1 MKTKDVI
8 ALKQQQLIKLNEESG
23 RAIDLVASTINNLES
38 VNKKIDSQIEE
49 INKLVETLSSTED
62 GLNQTRL
69 NNTKIIEKFRNLIE
83 AQNEKQEVGLRNMRR
98 VTKIKII
105 IFIVLV
111 FLYNMLKQFVSR
123 LIADELAMNQIQ
135 NTIDSN

>member
-1 MKTKDVI
+1 MMKTKDVI

-23 RAIDLVASTINNLES
+23 RAIDLVTSTINNLES

-83 AQNEKQEVGLRNMRR
+83 A
-98 VTKIKII
+98 
-105 IFIVLV
+105 
-111 FLYNMLKQFVSR
+111 
-123 LIADELAMNQIQ
+123 
-135 NTIDSN
+135 

>member
-1 MKTKDVI
+1 MMKTKDVI

-83 AQNEKQEVGLRNMRR
+83 A
-98 VTKIKII
+98 
-105 IFIVLV
+105 
-111 FLYNMLKQFVSR
+111 
-123 LIADELAMNQIQ
+123 
-135 NTIDSN
+135 

>member
-1 MKTKDVI
+1 MMKTKDI
-8 ALKQQQLIKLNEESG
+8 ITLKQQQLIKLNEESG
-23 RAIDLVASTINNLES
+23 RAIDLVTSTINNLES

-83 AQNEKQEVGLRNMRR
+83 
-98 VTKIKII
+98 T
-105 IFIVLV
+105 
-111 FLYNMLKQFVSR
+111 
-123 LIADELAMNQIQ
+123 
-135 NTIDSN
+135 

>member
-1 MKTKDVI
+1 MMKTKDI
-8 ALKQQQLIKLNEESG
+8 ITLKQQQLIKLNEESG
-23 RAIDLVASTINNLES
+23 RAIDLVTSTINNLES

-83 AQNEKQEVGLRNMRR
+83 A
-98 VTKIKII
+98 
-105 IFIVLV
+105 
-111 FLYNMLKQFVSR
+111 
-123 LIADELAMNQIQ
+123 
-135 NTIDSN
+135 

>member
-1 MKTKDVI
+1 MMKTKDVI
-8 ALKQQQLIKLNEESG
+8 TLKQQQLIKLNEESG
-23 RAIDLVASTINNLES
+23 RAIDLVTSTINNLES

-83 AQNEKQEVGLRNMRR
+83 
-98 VTKIKII
+98 T
-105 IFIVLV
+105 
-111 FLYNMLKQFVSR
+111 
-123 LIADELAMNQIQ
+123 
-135 NTIDSN
+135 

>member
-1 MKTKDVI
+1 MMKTKDVI

-23 RAIDLVASTINNLES
+23 RAIDLVTSTINNLES
-38 VNKKIDSQIEE
+38 VNNNIDSQIEE

-83 AQNEKQEVGLRNMRR
+83 A
-98 VTKIKII
+98 
-105 IFIVLV
+105 
-111 FLYNMLKQFVSR
+111 
-123 LIADELAMNQIQ
+123 
-135 NTIDSN
+135 

>member
-1 MKTKDVI
+1 MMKTKDVI
-8 ALKQQQLIKLNEESG
+8 TLKQQQLIKLNEESG
-23 RAIDLVASTINNLES
+23 RAIDLVTSTINNLES

-83 AQNEKQEVGLRNMRR
+83 
-98 VTKIKII
+98 
-105 IFIVLV
+105 
-111 FLYNMLKQFVSR
+111 S
-123 LIADELAMNQIQ
+123 
-135 NTIDSN
+135 

>member
-1 MKTKDVI
+1 MT
-8 ALKQQQLIKLNEESG
+8 
-23 RAIDLVASTINNLES
+23 STINNLA

-83 AQNEKQEVGLRNMRR
+83 A
-98 VTKIKII
+98 
-105 IFIVLV
+105 
-111 FLYNMLKQFVSR
+111 
-123 LIADELAMNQIQ
+123 
-135 NTIDSN
+135 

>member
-1 MKTKDVI
+1 MMKTKDVI

-23 RAIDLVASTINNLES
+23 RAIDLVTSTINNLES

-49 INKLVETLSSTED
+49 INKLVETLSSIED

-83 AQNEKQEVGLRNMRR
+83 A
-98 VTKIKII
+98 
-105 IFIVLV
+105 
-111 FLYNMLKQFVSR
+111 
-123 LIADELAMNQIQ
+123 
-135 NTIDSN
+135 

>member
-1 MKTKDVI
+1 MMKTKDVI

-23 RAIDLVASTINNLES
+23 RAIDLVTSTINNLES
-38 VNKKIDSQIEE
+38 VNNKIDSQIEE

-83 AQNEKQEVGLRNMRR
+83 A
-98 VTKIKII
+98 
-105 IFIVLV
+105 
-111 FLYNMLKQFVSR
+111 
-123 LIADELAMNQIQ
+123 
-135 NTIDSN
+135 

>member
-1 MKTKDVI
+1 MMKTKDVI

-23 RAIDLVASTINNLES
+23 RAIDLVTSTINNLES

-83 AQNEKQEVGLRNMRR
+83 
-98 VTKIKII
+98 T
-105 IFIVLV
+105 
-111 FLYNMLKQFVSR
+111 
-123 LIADELAMNQIQ
+123 
-135 NTIDSN
+135 

>member
-8 ALKQQQLIKLNEESG
+8 TLKQQQLIKLNEESG
-23 RAIDLVASTINNLES
+23 RAIDLVTSTINNLES

-49 INKLVETLSSTED
+49 INKLVENLSSTED

-83 AQNEKQEVGLRNMRR
+83 
-98 VTKIKII
+98 
-105 IFIVLV
+105 
-111 FLYNMLKQFVSR
+111 S
-123 LIADELAMNQIQ
+123 
-135 NTIDSN
+135 

>member
-1 MKTKDVI
+1 MMKTKDVI
-8 ALKQQQLIKLNEESG
+8 TLKQQQLIKLNEESG
-23 RAIDLVASTINNLES
+23 RAIDLVTSTINNLES

-83 AQNEKQEVGLRNMRR
+83 A
-98 VTKIKII
+98 
-105 IFIVLV
+105 
-111 FLYNMLKQFVSR
+111 
-123 LIADELAMNQIQ
+123 
-135 NTIDSN
+135 